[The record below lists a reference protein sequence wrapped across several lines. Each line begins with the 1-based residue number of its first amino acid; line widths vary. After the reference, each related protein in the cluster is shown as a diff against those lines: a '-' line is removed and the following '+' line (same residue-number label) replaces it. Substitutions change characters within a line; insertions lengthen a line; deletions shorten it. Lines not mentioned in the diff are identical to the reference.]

1 MVACGIKKLIPIKRR
16 SSGKRRSRIM
26 SNLHKRTHKKKS
38 TRQKRKHSRGRG
50 RKRSRKRRKHSLGRG
65 RKRSRKRRKHSRKL
79 RRKYSRNV
87 GSAPKLNGY
96 VLRDVILGNI
106 RPSEDIL
113 LHIPEMEILHHLLS
127 KFHRDSIHGYNLAK
141 RKEIYS
147 QLLPKSTYTDEET
160 HSKQKKTLASIIKDL
175 EAMGLKTP
183 TPPAPLTERQQH
195 KLENIQTDM
204 MMGLGGIN

>member
-1 MVACGIKKLIPIKRR
+1 MVACRIKKLIPLKRR
-16 SSGKRRSRIM
+16 STGKRRSRIM

-38 TRQKRKHSRGRG
+38 TRRKRKHSRGRG
-50 RKRSRKRRKHSLGRG
+50 RKRSRKK
-65 RKRSRKRRKHSRKL
+65 RKHSRKL

-113 LHIPEMEILHHLLS
+113 LHMPEMETLHHLLS
-127 KFHRDSIHGYNLAK
+127 KFHRDSLHGYNLAK

-147 QLLPKSTYTDEET
+147 QLLPKSTHTDEET
-160 HSKQKKTLASIIKDL
+160 HSKQKETLASIIKDL